1 MYNLIIRPLLFCI
14 DPEKVHRML
23 LSWLKFYRYLFP
35 VRACV
40 RGYSRVSDP
49 FSYGHLQFK
58 NRIGLSAGFDKN
70 AEAFDELA
78 DFGFGF
84 LEVGTVTPDSQSGN
98 PSPRIFRLVDD
109 ESLISRTGFNNCGV
123 DAVRQHIRK
132 YRKHSYVLGVN
143 INKNPLSTGD
153 QIVKYFESTF
163 IHLYDC
169 VDYFTLNW
177 GSINHIEKN
186 PAWLQAA
193 KSTLDFIEKYCFDS
207 DGRMYFEM
215 TADGRPLRKR
225 RYIFSESFAA
235 IAMSEYSIASGDKTY
250 AVKALELFKRMQY
263 FLQTPGLLAPKYTDT
278 LPMKGH
284 SITMIL
290 INVASRIREAIQDEC
305 LTRQIDESISC
316 LEKDFLHPE
325 FKALLETVGPNGE
338 FIDSNMGRTINPG
351 HCIET
356 AWFLLEE
363 SKLRGR
369 DQNIKELGLKILDW
383 SWEWGWD
390 KEFGGI
396 INFKDCRNLPSQDYA
411 QDMKFWWPQT
421 EAIIATLY
429 AYLMTKEEKYLKMHQ
444 QISEWTY
451 THFPDKEYGE
461 WYGYLH
467 RDGTVAQPAKGN
479 LFKGPFHVPRMM
491 TKGYMLCE
499 EIMSEIK
506 KEIR

>member
-1 MYNLIIRPLLFCI
+1 MKNITDYIQQWANTYKDDMQNNIMPFWIKYGL
-14 DPEKVHRML
+14 D
-23 LSWLKFYRYLFP
+23 
-35 VRACV
+35 
-40 RGYSRVSDP
+40 RVNGGI
-49 FSYGHLQFK
+49 Y
-58 NRIGLSAGFDKN
+58 
-70 AEAFDELA
+70 
-78 DFGFGF
+78 
-84 LEVGTVTPDSQSGN
+84 T
-98 PSPRIFRLVDD
+98 
-109 ESLISRTGFNNCGV
+109 
-123 DAVRQHIRK
+123 
-132 YRKHSYVLGVN
+132 
-143 INKNPLSTGD
+143 
-153 QIVKYFESTF
+153 
-163 IHLYDC
+163 C
-169 VDYFTLNW
+169 VDRDGALMDSTKSVWFQGRFAFTC
-177 GSINHIEKN
+177 SYAYNHIEKN

-235 IAMSEYSIASGDKTY
+235 IAMSEYSIASGDKAY

-325 FKALLETVGPNGE
+325 FKALLETIGPNGE

-363 SKLRGR
+363 SKLRGG
-369 DQNIKELGLKILDW
+369 DKNIKELGLKILDW

-390 KEFGGI
+390 YYG
-396 INFKDCRNLPSQDYA
+396 N
-411 QDMKFWWPQT
+411 
-421 EAIIATLY
+421 TLS
-429 AYLMTKEEKYLKMHQ
+429 A
-444 QISEWTY
+444 
-451 THFPDKEYGE
+451 
-461 WYGYLH
+461 
-467 RDGTVAQPAKGN
+467 
-479 LFKGPFHVPRMM
+479 
-491 TKGYMLCE
+491 
-499 EIMSEIK
+499 
-506 KEIR
+506 

>member
-1 MYNLIIRPLLFCI
+1 
-14 DPEKVHRML
+14 
-23 LSWLKFYRYLFP
+23 
-35 VRACV
+35 
-40 RGYSRVSDP
+40 
-49 FSYGHLQFK
+49 
-58 NRIGLSAGFDKN
+58 
-70 AEAFDELA
+70 
-78 DFGFGF
+78 
-84 LEVGTVTPDSQSGN
+84 
-98 PSPRIFRLVDD
+98 
-109 ESLISRTGFNNCGV
+109 
-123 DAVRQHIRK
+123 
-132 YRKHSYVLGVN
+132 
-143 INKNPLSTGD
+143 
-153 QIVKYFESTF
+153 
-163 IHLYDC
+163 
-169 VDYFTLNW
+169 
-177 GSINHIEKN
+177 
-186 PAWLQAA
+186 
-193 KSTLDFIEKYCFDS
+193 
-207 DGRMYFEM
+207 
-215 TADGRPLRKR
+215 
-225 RYIFSESFAA
+225 
-235 IAMSEYSIASGDKTY
+235 
-250 AVKALELFKRMQY
+250 
-263 FLQTPGLLAPKYTDT
+263 
-278 LPMKGH
+278 MKGH

-390 KEFGGI
+390 KESGGI

-479 LFKGPFHVPRMM
+479 LFKGPFHIPRMM